1 MQPRDGNP
9 PQSGLEPRN
18 INEPRPCP
26 ACGYDLRGIGQ
37 RSRCPEC
44 GLSITSASLPASP
57 AALSPSLTRAEEL
70 EVAFSELGTAA
81 AGTVLLWAGCVWLPL
96 LGPVA
101 WAVVGLFAF
110 WRLMGMRRLR
120 ALGVL
125 GAPYMPYPVPHGVGL
140 SMIEVSLAVP
150 TILATALASMG
161 ILTSVLKPTAAIL
174 QAMLIAATG
183 GQLCISALLAATVA
197 RREAV
202 SSLRIAAHAALLL
215 APVGT
220 LVVVPIG
227 VQWLIGT
234 GTVTGKAAAAISSSM
249 TAIMLALGAGGIA
262 ASLALRYAL
271 HGLSSVVPSG
281 VDAPRAPRGRPVP
294 MPAPSPPEWAGNPDE
309 PIPLVEEGDSETQ
322 EQPNPSSP

>member
-1 MQPRDGNP
+1 MQPLDGNP
-9 PQSGLEPRN
+9 PRTGLEARSTG
-18 INEPRPCP
+18 EPRPCP
-26 ACGYDLRGIGQ
+26 ACGYDLRGIGP

-44 GLSITSASLPASP
+44 GLSNATAPLPASQ

-81 AGTVLLWAGCVWLPL
+81 AGTILLWAGCVWLPL

-125 GAPYMPYPVPHGVGL
+125 GAPYLPYPVPHGLGL
-140 SMIEVSLAVP
+140 SIIEVSLAVP
-150 TILATALASMG
+150 TILATGLASVG
-161 ILTSVLKPTAAIL
+161 TLTSVLQPVATVL
-174 QAMLIAATG
+174 QALLIAATG
-183 GQLCISALLAATVA
+183 GQLCVSALLAATIA

-202 SSLRIAAHAALLL
+202 PSLRIAAHAALLL

-220 LVVVPIG
+220 LVIVPIG

-234 GTVTGKAAAAISSSM
+234 GAVTGKAAAAISSSM

-281 VDAPRAPRGRPVP
+281 VDTPRGPLEGPSPV
-294 MPAPSPPEWAGNPDE
+294 PAPSPPEWAGDPDE
-309 PIPLVEEGDSETQ
+309 PIPLVEEDHDEGEGR
-322 EQPNPSSP
+322 PNPPVQ